1 MAPSAFDL
9 GRPIF
14 TVRSPHQQIQLTK
27 GSLGLSLFL
36 DGYWQFV
43 EKYEH
48 VYHETLVHPAMVCA
62 PRVQRVGIAG
72 GGDALALREVLKYP
86 QLGRAFMYE
95 LDPVMLAVADQHPEM
110 LRLNK
115 DAMRHPKACVVA
127 DDARKMLVPGANFDV
142 LILDFPSISD
152 GANKFSELYST
163 NFYRRVKR
171 ALSCDGVLV
180 VQVTDFPWN
189 LQRTTINL
197 RCVFPHVIPIDIGF
211 RFSMF
216 NFVLASDLPFQQKR
230 RLPGGLRFMTE
241 GRIEMLLHAA
251 KQCDLVV

>member
-1 MAPSAFDL
+1 MSPTLFDL

-14 TVRSPHQQIQLTK
+14 TVRSPYQQIKLTK
-27 GSLGLSLFL
+27 GRWGLSLFL
-36 DGYWQFV
+36 DGYWQFL

-62 PRVQRVGIAG
+62 PRLQRVGIAG

-95 LDPVMLAVADQHPEM
+95 IDPVMLAVADQHPEM
-110 LRLNK
+110 LRLNR

-127 DDARKMLVPGANFDV
+127 ADARKMLVPGANFDV

-152 GANKFSELYST
+152 GANKFSKLYSAS
-163 NFYRRVKR
+163 FYGRVKQ
-171 ALSCDGVLV
+171 AMMPDGVLV
-180 VQVTDFPWN
+180 VQVTDYPEN
-189 LQRTTINL
+189 LQRATMNL
-197 RCVFPHVIPIDIGF
+197 RCVFPYVIAIDIGI

-216 NFVLASDLPFQQKR
+216 NFVLASAQPLQQKR
-230 RLPGGLRFMTE
+230 RLPKGLRFMTQ
-241 GRIEMLLHAA
+241 GRIEALLN
-251 KQCDLVV
+251 QSFC

>member
-1 MAPSAFDL
+1 L
-9 GRPIF
+9 GTPIF
-14 TVRSPHQQIQLTK
+14 TVRSPYQQIELTK
-27 GSLGLSLFL
+27 GRWGLSLFL

-48 VYHETLVHPAMVCA
+48 IYHETLVHPAMVCA
-62 PRVQRVGIAG
+62 PGLQRVGIAG

-86 QLGRAFMYE
+86 RLGRAFMYE

-115 DAMRHPKACVVA
+115 DAMRHRKACVVA
-127 DDARKMLVPGANFDV
+127 ADARKMLIPGANFDV

-152 GANKFSELYST
+152 GANKFSELYSAR
-163 NFYRRVKR
+163 FYGRVKQ
-171 ALSCDGVLV
+171 ALRPEGVLV
-180 VQVTDFPWN
+180 VQVTDYPWH
-189 LQRTTINL
+189 LQRATMNL
-197 RCVFPHVIPIDIGF
+197 RCVFPYVIPIDIGF

-216 NFVLASDLPFQQKR
+216 NFVLASARPFVQRR
-230 RLPGGLRFMTE
+230 RLPEGLRFMTQ
-241 GRIEMLLHAA
+241 GRINAVLFAA